1 MSSISLNTVDSIK
14 EHAMKAPRNDIP
26 LPPGPGAQ
34 IVSNERALQWTANFV
49 TFDAWI
55 ALASS
60 LTFHLWPHG
69 FAGCQ

>member
-1 MSSISLNTVDSIK
+1 
-14 EHAMKAPRNDIP
+14 MKAPRNDIP